1 MYSHS
6 GVYQVIFEFLMI
18 IDLDTYSQV
27 AGRDLNIQTGSF
39 NAII

>member
-6 GVYQVIFEFLMI
+6 VYNVIFEFLMI
-18 IDLDTYSQV
+18 IDFDTYSQV
-27 AGRDLNIQTGSF
+27 AGRDLEYPNRLL